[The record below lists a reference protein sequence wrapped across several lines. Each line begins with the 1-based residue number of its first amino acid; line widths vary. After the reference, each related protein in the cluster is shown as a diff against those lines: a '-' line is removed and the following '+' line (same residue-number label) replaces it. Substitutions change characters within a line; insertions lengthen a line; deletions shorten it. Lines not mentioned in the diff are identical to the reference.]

1 MHALPRKK
9 SRASEIY
16 DALRKLIVTL
26 ELPPKEVLH
35 EKDLCDR
42 FEVSRTPLREA
53 LLRLAEHG
61 LVTIAPQH
69 GTFVSGISPNAV
81 RQAHFLRVNLE
92 IPVVQR
98 LCETPD
104 LDLAVPNAIL
114 LEQKL
119 AAQQNSYAVYM
130 PLDDRF
136 HQSLF
141 DLAELGGVWQV
152 IHAKKA
158 HLDRIRFLKAA
169 ERSELETLTRQ
180 HEAILD
186 AIARRSRLG
195 AEELVRAHVSGSVRF
210 MEQILLTRPELFEA
224 DSPPGTAG
232 AEDPA

>member
-1 MHALPRKK
+1 MHVLPRKK

-35 EKDLCDR
+35 EKELCDR
-42 FEVSRTPLREA
+42 FGVSRTPVREA

-81 RQAHFLRVNLE
+81 LQAHFLRVNLE
-92 IPVVQR
+92 IPVVLK
-98 LCETPD
+98 LCDTPG
-104 LDLAVPNAIL
+104 LDLSVPQAIL

-119 AAQQNSYAVYM
+119 AAQHNSYAIFM

-141 DLAELGGVWQV
+141 ELADLGSVWQV
-152 IHAKKA
+152 IHTKKA

-169 ERSELETLTRQ
+169 ERSELESLTRQ

-186 AIARRSRLG
+186 AISRRSRLG
-195 AEELVRAHVSGSVRF
+195 AEELVRAHVSGSVGY
-210 MEQILLTRPELFEA
+210 MEQILRTRPELFDVEN
-224 DSPPGTAG
+224 G
-232 AEDPA
+232 ANFC

>member
-1 MHALPRKK
+1 MHVQPRKK

-26 ELPPKEVLH
+26 DLPPKEVLN

-98 LCETPD
+98 LCDTPG
-104 LDLAVPNAIL
+104 LDLTVPNAVL
-114 LEQKL
+114 LDQKL

-141 DLAELGGVWQV
+141 ELADLGGVWQV

-169 ERSELETLTRQ
+169 QRSKLETLTRQ

-186 AIARRSRLG
+186 AIARQSRLG

-210 MEQILLTRPELFEA
+210 MEQILLTRPELFETDSQPMATGA
-224 DSPPGTAG
+224 DRA
-232 AEDPA
+232 

>member
-1 MHALPRKK
+1 MNVLPRKK

-16 DALRKLIVTL
+16 DALRTLIVTL
-26 ELPPKEVLH
+26 ELPPKEVLQ

-42 FEVSRTPLREA
+42 FDVSRTPLREA
-53 LLRLAEHG
+53 FLRLADHG

-92 IPVVQR
+92 IPVVLK
-98 LCETPD
+98 LCDTPD
-104 LDLAVPNAIL
+104 LDLTTPQAIL

-119 AAQQNSYAVYM
+119 AAQQNSYAVFM

-141 DLAELGGVWQV
+141 DLAELGSVWQV

-169 ERSELETLTRQ
+169 ERSELESLTRQ

-195 AEELVRAHVSGSVRF
+195 AEELVRAHVSGSVGF
-210 MEQILLTRPELFEA
+210 MEQLLRSRPELFDE
-224 DSPPGTAG
+224 SSGG
-232 AEDPA
+232 GLC